1 MRETN
6 NQRKPKNTSGL
17 RERKKEREKVE
28 HMGQM
33 GQGES
38 FFIRERR
45 GDTPH
50 VCMRKGV
57 LVCEQTGESPWPE

>member
-17 RERKKEREKVE
+17 REREKEREKVE

-45 GDTPH
+45 GGIPPMC
-50 VCMRKGV
+50 V
-57 LVCEQTGESPWPE
+57 